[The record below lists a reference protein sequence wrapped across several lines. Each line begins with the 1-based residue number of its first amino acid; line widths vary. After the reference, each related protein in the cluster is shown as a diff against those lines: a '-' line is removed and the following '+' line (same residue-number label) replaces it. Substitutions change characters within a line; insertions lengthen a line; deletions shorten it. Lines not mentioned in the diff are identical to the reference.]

1 MPTGAYPI
9 SSHIPHLV
17 ARSEAPAGQ
26 GPAANPGPQGGRLN
40 GSCPVAG
47 DPEDPLT
54 APLQIFSPQPSLARG
69 GAHTQLTQPPLSHS
83 SPRIAAVLVGPPPL
97 TRFSLCSLSLSSL
110 VLSLLSLSLSPVSSG
125 NPRFPPPVTFCLLVD
140 ASTRVVYPPSRP
152 IHMSMEVAEDAEDAE
167 DAEMERKHGHEFQR
181 KEVCR
186 GQIAIALYHSR
197 RRTASARSV
206 VEKRHLSTT
215 AKGREWE

>member
-69 GAHTQLTQPPLSHS
+69 GVHTQLTQPPLSHS
-83 SPRIAAVLVGPPPL
+83 SPRIAALLVGPPPL

-110 VLSLLSLSLSPVSSG
+110 VLSLSSLSLSRLLRESAIPSSRYLLSARRRIDTRCLLSCLSLATLVSPSPNTRPIRPSPAS
-125 NPRFPPPVTFCLLVD
+125 NPR
-140 ASTRVVYPPSRP
+140 RWRRSR
-152 IHMSMEVAEDAEDAE
+152 
-167 DAEMERKHGHEFQR
+167 
-181 KEVCR
+181 
-186 GQIAIALYHSR
+186 
-197 RRTASARSV
+197 
-206 VEKRHLSTT
+206 
-215 AKGREWE
+215 